1 MTNDQILLCITI
13 LLIFVALIQ
22 GILLSQ
28 RDNQLALYE
37 KMISKL
43 IDDNVVLAKELQKN
57 LQRNIKQN
65 PFDEYEEDQSQK
77 GA

>member
-13 LLIFVALIQ
+13 LLIIVALIQ

-28 RDNQLALYE
+28 RDNQLDLYS

-43 IDDNVVLAKELQKN
+43 IDDNVILAEKLLKLTNPKPFEEFNKE
-57 LQRNIKQN
+57 
-65 PFDEYEEDQSQK
+65 
-77 GA
+77 